1 MIYIKNKSNNNTS
14 GGFTL
19 LFAVIISSLLLSI
32 GVAILD
38 LALKQFSLSSTGKNS
53 QIAFYA
59 ADDGLECGLFWD
71 RNAGG
76 VQAAS
81 VFATSSQSVPMNSIY
96 CNGASTT
103 PQILNDANDLYDST
117 HATSYFWIYY
127 ATTTAAY
134 SSAPCAYVEVVK
146 TGSLTSTTSES
157 TQVDSSGYDI
167 CNSANPTIT
176 ERSIESN
183 Y

>member
-1 MIYIKNKSNNNTS
+1 MINMKKNFNIKKTK
-14 GGFTL
+14 GFTL

-53 QIAFYA
+53 QVAFYA
-59 ADDGLECGLFWD
+59 ADNGLECGLFWD
-71 RNAGG
+71 RNASG
-76 VQAAS
+76 VSAAS
-81 VFATSSQSVPMNSIY
+81 VFATSSQSGNQT
-96 CNGASTT
+96 GAVNCDGVISTST
-103 PQILNDANDLYDST
+103 VTADATD
-117 HATSYFWIYY
+117 ATSTFWIYY
-127 ATTTAAY
+127 SNTTH
-134 SSAPCAYVEVVK
+134 SSAPCAYVQVIK
-146 TGSLTSTTSES
+146 TGSSTSATTEA
-157 TQVDSSGYDI
+157 TTVNSSGYDI